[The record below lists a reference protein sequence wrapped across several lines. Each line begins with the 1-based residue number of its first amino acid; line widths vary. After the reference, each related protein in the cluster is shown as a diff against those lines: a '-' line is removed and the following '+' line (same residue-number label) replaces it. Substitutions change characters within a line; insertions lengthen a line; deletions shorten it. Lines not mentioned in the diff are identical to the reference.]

1 MERGKV
7 PDRPPNEAA
16 AAEDARRFL
25 RGLGEHA
32 ADLRPEEQAAAVKR
46 YVDQFPLGELQT
58 IARRIMMDLMRPPPP
73 PPRRRHAEPGPE
85 VAAAAPPKRDGRRGG
100 TPRKREPRRR

>member
-58 IARRIMMDLMRPPPP
+58 IARRIIMDLMRPP
-73 PPRRRHAEPGPE
+73 GPE
-85 VAAAAPPKRDGRRGG
+85 AAAAAPPKRDGRRGG